1 MHVSPASI
9 PAPHRPVFETVFDAA
24 VCGTGLVGIAA
35 VQELAAAGQSVLLIE
50 ATGDLLWEATRAL
63 QNGTSLTTGKN
74 PAWQAWME
82 ELAERQGVGNDC
94 FDSALAEAW
103 TAHHLQATP
112 QVATLF
118 HAVPV
123 AVERSGDGIGTVI
136 IATKAGPRRVRAR
149 KWIDATERGA
159 LARLCGAELKSRQPE
174 FVRSLIL
181 QVAENVAGLEQAV
194 AVLASRYAGITPLL
208 SVRETERRLQWT
220 PQGLW
225 FRETVDIV
233 RALRESMDLWDH
245 RLILSQGAMQDYP
258 IYRASARTMKSPAS
272 NLLVLSPALVDE
284 VIVTPGDR
292 FALGASV
299 MQKLDEV
306 ASCENVPTA
315 VSIPEPIYSEKLTA
329 SVVVAGAG
337 TGGAMAA
344 LAAAQQGVPVV
355 TFDAT
360 VFPGGVGTGGGIN
373 GYFHGAT
380 GGLQSQLDAASGW
393 LTLLFRGVE
402 PGQKVE
408 LPRLSALT
416 LESVPPCP
424 ETDGWHHEAKKIVLL
439 EWFKRLGVRFLG
451 GQLLSDVR
459 QHNGTVTAV
468 QIACEDGVREIAAPA
483 FIDATGDGDLAVLAG
498 AESVQGRP
506 GDGRTLAYS
515 QSAFVISANGG
526 GLQITSQNYDAGWL
540 DATDPVDLSR
550 GLLEGRAQY
559 LAEKWTRPERP
570 AAIAPMIGL
579 RQSRQIVTDISLSFA
594 DLIERAQFDDAV
606 GVTDSVYDTHSVDFE
621 FESDD
626 VAFYYW
632 VCRAFR
638 FSVGCELPYRMLL
651 PRGLNNVWIA
661 CRAAGM
667 QAEAAYA
674 LRMQRDMQRLGEVS
688 GRAAV
693 LMVKSGNDAR
703 QIDLVSLRESLRAT
717 GAYTG
722 RNGSGPNS
730 PDDSDA
736 LERLQRGETG
746 VFLWSIFR
754 HPECYRSAV
763 MKCLHSENL
772 TTSFQ
777 AAAILASWGD
787 AEAEARLLTAI
798 TTRELGPEPT
808 QETLGAFGQVIDIP
822 FWVQAVFLL
831 RHGGTTKCAT
841 VLRELATQSGLP
853 LNVRTQIALTVE
865 RLAARGLSTEEGLA
879 ILDPLQRD
887 PLPETRL
894 NPSRS
899 LWRTLAGEPQ
909 TAYQCPVGVDPRQ
922 DHGWQ
927 WQLTLARARRALG
940 AELQP
945 EALAYR
951 SDPRAFV
958 RRALESVSH

>member
-1 MHVSPASI
+1 MNASSTSV
-9 PAPHRPVFETVFDAA
+9 PTAHRSVFETVFDVAI
-24 VCGTGLVGIAA
+24 CGTGLVGIAA
-35 VQELAAAGQSVLLIE
+35 ARELAAAGHSVLLVE
-50 ATGDLLWEATRAL
+50 TTGDLLWEATRAL
-63 QNGTSLTTGKN
+63 QNGTALTTGKN
-74 PAWQAWME
+74 PAWQAWTDA
-82 ELAERQGVGNDC
+82 LASRQGVRNDC
-94 FDSALAEAW
+94 FDSALAEVW
-103 TAHHLQATP
+103 TAHYLQSSP
-112 QVATLF
+112 QVTTLF
-118 HAVPV
+118 YAVPV
-123 AVERSGDGIGTVI
+123 AVERSGDGIGATIV
-136 IATKAGPRRVRAR
+136 ATKAGPRRVRAR
-149 KWIDATERGA
+149 QWIDATERGT
-159 LARLCGAELKSRQPE
+159 LARLCGAKLNPRQPE

-181 QVAENVAGLEQAV
+181 QVVENVAGLEQAV
-194 AVLASRYAGITPLL
+194 TALASRYAGMTLL
-208 SVRETERRLQWT
+208 PSVRETERRLQWT

-233 RALRESMDLWDH
+233 RTLRESMDLWDH
-245 RLILSQGAMQDYP
+245 RLILSQGATRDYP
-258 IYRASARTMKSPAS
+258 VYRTPARAAKSPAS
-272 NLLVLSPALVDE
+272 NLLVLSPALADE
-284 VIVTPGDR
+284 SVITPGDR
-292 FALGASV
+292 FALGASAV
-299 MQKLDEV
+299 KKLVGISKGDSLPAAGV
-306 ASCENVPTA
+306 
-315 VSIPEPIYSEKLTA
+315 IPEPICSEKLTA

-337 TGGAMAA
+337 TGGAMAV
-344 LAAAQQGVPVV
+344 LAAAQHGVPVV

-360 VFPGGVGTGGGIN
+360 DFPGGVGTGGGIN

-393 LTLLFRGVE
+393 LTLLFRGIE
-402 PGQKVE
+402 PGQKME
-408 LPRLSALT
+408 IPPLSALT
-416 LESVPPCP
+416 LESVPSCP
-424 ETDGWHHEAKKIVLL
+424 EISDWHHEAKKIVLL
-439 EWFKRLGVRFLG
+439 EWFERLGVRFLG
-451 GQLLSDVR
+451 GQLLSSVR

-468 QIACEDGVREIAAPA
+468 QIASEDGVREIAAPA
-483 FIDATGDGDLAVLAG
+483 YIDATGDGDLAVLAG

-515 QSAFVISANGG
+515 QSAFVISTKEEGV
-526 GLQITSQNYDAGWL
+526 QISSRNFDAGWL

-559 LAEKWTRPERP
+559 LREEWTSPERP
-570 AAIAPMIGL
+570 AAIAPLIGL
-579 RQSRQIVTDISLSFA
+579 RQSRQIVTDVSLSFS

-638 FSVGCELPYRMLL
+638 FPVRCELPYRMLL

-674 LRMQRDMQRLGEVS
+674 LRMQRDMQRLGEVA
-688 GRAAV
+688 GQAAV
-693 LMVKSGNDAR
+693 LAVQSGNDSR
-703 QIDLVSLRESLRAT
+703 QIDLASLRNSLAAT

-722 RNGSGPNS
+722 TKRIG
-730 PDDSDA
+730 PDDQADA

-754 HPECYRSAV
+754 HPERYQSAV
-763 MKCLHSENL
+763 EKCLQSENP

-787 AEAEARLLTAI
+787 AQAEPRLLTAI
-798 TTRELGPEPT
+798 MTRELGPAPT
-808 QETLGAFGQVIDIP
+808 RETLGAFGQVIDIP
-822 FWVQAVFLL
+822 FWVQAIFLL
-831 RHGGTTKCAT
+831 RHSGTTKSAG
-841 VLRELATQSGLP
+841 VLRALATQPGLP

-865 RLAARGLSTEEGLA
+865 RLAARGLSAEEGLA

-909 TAYQCPVGVDPRQ
+909 TAYQCPAGVDPRQ

-951 SDPRAFV
+951 NDPRAFV